1 MMIKTQLSFM
11 AAAGILIIL
20 QDRLG
25 KLLSGDD
32 IKVIQKIVISLG
44 HISVRETSFSLLNVA
59 LNLIFSLCRSKVGG
73 VCCL

>member
-1 MMIKTQLSFM
+1 MMIKIQLSFM

>member
-73 VCCL
+73 VCRL